1 MQCKSMQYK
10 TVKGIMVGNYIV
22 SDNIHYYLTHPFK
35 TELYSGY
42 FLLMK
47 TNGEPYTLIK
57 QLILNKKK

>member
-1 MQCKSMQYK
+1 
-10 TVKGIMVGNYIV
+10 MVGNYIV

-47 TNGEPYTLIK
+47 TNGEHYTLIK